1 MARAL
6 ILGGGFGGISAALNL
21 RRLLD
26 PSDEVVLV
34 ERRPTF
40 AMGLRKNWALAGIEP
55 HEAGERPLSRLAER
69 GIDVWRASITSID
82 PQAMAAEVEL
92 LEPSGAP
99 SGRLEWVGGDAL
111 VIALGAERDL
121 GRVPGLREHAI
132 DAYDAGRIDESARRV
147 AEFGGGRVVV
157 GIFGA
162 PYPCPPGPYELAIL
176 LAERFEARGL
186 SFGMLVFTP
195 LPRSLPIL
203 GEAGCAAFDG
213 YLAGAG
219 ISLRTNTQA
228 IEVRPGEV
236 VTAEGVIP
244 FDLLLAVPPHRAP
257 AVVAAAGLTGPSGW
271 VSVDPRTLETRFKD
285 VYAVGDVTAIPLAN
299 GGALPKAGVFAAAEG
314 EVVAERIAARFGGRK
329 PEATFGGE
337 GVCFM
342 ETGRG
347 MAAMVQGRFLENP
360 PQVELTPAAPEH
372 VAAKRAFEAERLAA
386 WFGG

>member
-6 ILGGGFGGISAALNL
+6 ILGGGFGGISTALTL

-40 AMGLRKNWALAGIEP
+40 AMGLRKNWALVGFEP

-69 GIDVWRASITSID
+69 GIDVWRASITAID
-82 PQAMAAEVEL
+82 PQALAAEVEL

-99 SGRLEWVGGDAL
+99 SGRLEWVGGDAI
-111 VIALGAERDL
+111 VIALGAERDPD
-121 GRVPGLREHAI
+121 RIPGLREHAI
-132 DAYDAGRIDESARRV
+132 DAYDAGRIGESARRV

-162 PYPCPPGPYELAIL
+162 PYPCPPAPFELAIL
-176 LAERFEARGL
+176 LAERFEARRL

-228 IEVRPGEV
+228 VEVRPGEV
-236 VTAEGVIP
+236 VTADGVIP

-271 VSVDPRTLETRFKD
+271 VAVDPRTLETRFKD
-285 VYAVGDVTAIPLAN
+285 VYAVGDVTAVPLAT

-314 EVVAERIAARFGGRK
+314 EVVAERIAARFAGRK

-372 VAAKRAFEAERLAA
+372 LAAKRAFEAERLAA